1 MPPAKSIFKSK
12 TAFAGAITAVTGA
25 IGTLRPEAGQWIAS
39 HASVLLLTAGL
50 LQILLR
56 KVSHGQVILFPE
68 TDGL

>member
-1 MPPAKSIFKSK
+1 MPPPQAHFQAN

-25 IGTLRPEAGQWIAS
+25 LGTLWPEAGQWIAA